1 MKMNKKRPF
10 KQKFLKLFWTHV
22 FVILSVVYLV
32 SSDINDLNQ
41 SREINEKND
50 VSLKKISSDQNMCS
64 DDSCSESNENN
75 NDQESLDIQ
84 MNNDEYRNDTEG
96 RLEEDLEH
104 PDDQMTSDITG
115 IITTTEKFTTTSEAT
130 VRPTQTRPIRQKPAP
145 NARRYRIT
153 ILEFIRI
160 TTSITISIKE

>member
-1 MKMNKKRPF
+1 MNKKRPY
-10 KQKFLKLFWTHV
+10 KQKIFQLFWTHV
-22 FVILSVVYLV
+22 FVILSFTYLV
-32 SSDINDLNQ
+32 SSDINDLKQ
-41 SREINEKND
+41 THKISEKNG
-50 VSLKKISSDQNMCS
+50 VSVKKISTDQNMCN
-64 DDSCSESNENN
+64 DDSCNESNENK

-84 MNNDEYRNDTEG
+84 IDNNEYRNDTEG

-145 NARRYRIT
+145 NARRY
-153 ILEFIRI
+153 
-160 TTSITISIKE
+160 

>member
-1 MKMNKKRPF
+1 MNKKRPF

-22 FVILSVVYLV
+22 FVILSVIYLV
-32 SSDINDLNQ
+32 SSDINDLKQ
-41 SREINEKND
+41 THKINEKNG
-50 VSLKKISSDQNMCS
+50 VSVEKISTDQNMCN
-64 DDSCSESNENN
+64 DDSCSESNENK

-84 MNNDEYRNDTEG
+84 IDNNEYRNNTEG

-115 IITTTEKFTTTSEAT
+115 IITTTEKFTSTSEAT

-145 NARRYRIT
+145 NARRYRMKIHK
-153 ILEFIRI
+153 FI
-160 TTSITISIKE
+160 